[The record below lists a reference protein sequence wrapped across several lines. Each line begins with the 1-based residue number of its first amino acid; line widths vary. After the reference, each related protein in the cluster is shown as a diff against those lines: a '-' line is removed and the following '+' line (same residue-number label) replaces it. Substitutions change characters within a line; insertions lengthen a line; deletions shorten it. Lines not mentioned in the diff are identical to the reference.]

1 MGPPS
6 SCLEVTEFRENPLFS
21 GHGSFPASKLL
32 RVTDIIMD
40 DVLEIEWGCKLSKEF
55 EDGSVTLSAGF

>member
-1 MGPPS
+1 M
-6 SCLEVTEFRENPLFS
+6 EFRENCDFS

-32 RVTDIIMD
+32 WVTDIIMD
-40 DVLEIEWGCKLSKEF
+40 NVLEIERGCKLSKEF